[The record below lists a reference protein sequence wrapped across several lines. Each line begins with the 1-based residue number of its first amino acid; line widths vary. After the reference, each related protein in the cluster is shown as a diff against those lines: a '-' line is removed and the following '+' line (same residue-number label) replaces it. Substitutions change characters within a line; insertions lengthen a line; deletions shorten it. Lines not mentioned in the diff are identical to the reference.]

1 MVPPDVS
8 SDLFARARS
17 HMVDSQVR
25 PNRVSDVRILDAMRR
40 LPRERFL
47 PPHLAA
53 LAYVDDDV
61 PLGNGRVLVEP
72 MVVAR
77 LVQLAAPMSGERALV
92 VAAGSGYGA
101 AVLSACGARVTALEE
116 DPTLLGLARSALT
129 ATAPEVTIVSG
140 PLGAGW
146 PSGAPFDVILIEGA
160 VATIPP
166 SLAQQLQYDGGRLV
180 AVIRGD
186 SGVGQAVLAEP
197 TPAGL
202 RAQAIFD
209 CATPSIP
216 SLLPSPSFVF

>member
-1 MVPPDVS
+1 MVSPEVS
-8 SDLFARARS
+8 PDLFARARG

-25 PNRVSDVRILDAMRR
+25 PNRVSDARILDAMRR

-47 PPHLAA
+47 PPRLAA

-72 MVVAR
+72 MVIAR
-77 LVQLAAPMSGERALV
+77 LVQLAAPMPGERALV
-92 VAAGSGYGA
+92 VAAGPGYGA

-116 DPTLLGLARSALT
+116 DPALLGLARSALT
-129 ATAPEVTIVSG
+129 AAAPEVNIVSG

-160 VATIPP
+160 VAAIPP
-166 SLAQQLQYDGGRLV
+166 ALAQQLQHDGGRLV

-197 TPAGL
+197 TPVGL
-202 RAQAIFD
+202 HAQAIFD
-209 CATPSIP
+209 CATPPIP
-216 SLLPSPSFVF
+216 SLLPARAFVF